1 MFLLTQIVIE
11 TIPVKPLLQM
21 SSAHC
26 YSILVIQVISN
37 AQELFYLYD
46 WLTWV
51 NAPGAQVEKVD
62 MSRAVPV
69 PVEDVCSNTDSNN
82 DINSSSSSSNSSTNT
97 GEIGEGTRGGSVS

>member
-69 PVEDVCSNTDSNN
+69 PVEDVCSNTYSNN
-82 DINSSSSSSNSSTNT
+82 DINSSNSSSNSSTNT
-97 GEIGEGTRGGSVS
+97 GEIGEGTRGRSVS

>member
-69 PVEDVCSNTDSNN
+69 PVEDVCSNTYSNN

-97 GEIGEGTRGGSVS
+97 GEIGEGTRGRSVS